1 MTTHTDLKLLSKS
14 ISKSLSLILIL
25 AAFLLFSTPSSF
37 AAAGQKTFASPQEA
51 AKAFADACEKQD
63 TATLVSLLGP
73 GGEELIN
80 SGDEQQ
86 DTRRRERFA
95 TLAKESTEVRPDP
108 YYPERFLVYVGKR
121 NWPLPI
127 PIVKKGDAY
136 GFDPAVART
145 EILAR
150 RVGHNELDAIEFLHG
165 FVRLEI
171 EYAYSDS
178 NHNGM
183 RDYAQSLVSTPGQ
196 QDGLYWEAQEGQPAS
211 PAADFVADILSY
223 GYELPAPGESM
234 LFHGYVFKILKAQGS
249 HAAGGARDYV
259 VTDVM
264 IGGFAMIAYPAEYAA
279 SGVKTF
285 IVNLD
290 DVVWEKDLGAKTT
303 ALASATKAYDP
314 GSGWVESPREEPE
327 KPADTKP

>member
-1 MTTHTDLKLLSKS
+1 MTTHTNL
-14 ISKSLSLILIL
+14 KSLSIVLIL
-25 AAFLLFSTPSSF
+25 AAFLVFAAPPSF

-86 DTRRRERFA
+86 DNRRRERFA
-95 TLAKESTEVRPDP
+95 TLAKESTDVRPDP
-108 YYPERFLVYVGKR
+108 YYPDRFLVYVGNRK
-121 NWPLPI
+121 WPLPI
-127 PIVKKGDAY
+127 PIVKVGDAY

-165 FVRLEI
+165 FVRTEV
-171 EYAYSDS
+171 EYAYSDA

-183 RDYAQSLVSTPGQ
+183 REYAQSLISTPGK
-196 QDGLYWEAQEGQPAS
+196 QDGLYWETPDGQPAG
-211 PAADFVADILSY
+211 PAADFVAQILGY

-234 LFHGYVFKILKAQGS
+234 MFHGYVFKILKAQGP
-249 HAAGGARDYV
+249 HAPGGARDYV
-259 VTDVM
+259 VKDDM
-264 IGGFAMIAYPAEYAA
+264 IGGFAMIAYPAEYAS

-285 IVNLD
+285 IVNQD
-290 DVVWEKDLGAKTT
+290 DVVWEKDLGANTT
-303 ALASATKAYDP
+303 ALASAAKSYDP
-314 GSGWVESPREEPE
+314 GPGWIESPREEPE
-327 KPADTKP
+327 KPADAKPQ

>member
-1 MTTHTDLKLLSKS
+1 MTTHTNL
-14 ISKSLSLILIL
+14 KSLSIILIL
-25 AAFLLFSTPSSF
+25 AAFLVLAVPPSF

-80 SGDEQQ
+80 SGDDAQ

-95 TLAKESTEVRPDP
+95 AMAKESTDVRPDP
-108 YYPERFLVYVGKR
+108 YYPDRFLVYVGNH

-127 PIVKKGDAY
+127 PIVKKGDSY
-136 GFDPAVART
+136 GFDPAVGRK

-165 FVRLEI
+165 FVRAEI

-183 RDYAQSLVSTPGQ
+183 RDYAQSLVSTSGT
-196 QDGLYWEAQEGQPAS
+196 QDGLYWEAQEGSPAS
-211 PAADFVADILSY
+211 PAADFVAEFLAY

-234 LFHGYVFKILKAQGS
+234 IFHGYVFKILKAQGA

-259 VTDVM
+259 VKDVM

-279 SGVKTF
+279 SGVKSF
-285 IVNLD
+285 LVNQD
-290 DVVWEKDLGAKTT
+290 DVVWEKDLGEKTKT
-303 ALASATKAYDP
+303 LASALKAYDP
-314 GSGWVESPREEPE
+314 GPGWKESPREEPE
-327 KPADTKP
+327 KPMPVGTKP